1 MHRGKALARIKIS
14 GNLHDQRETGNSRLL
29 ESFTEKKQISF
40 SSYKK
45 CLIIMNMKKE
55 VIEKSYQLAREQ
67 YAALGI
73 DTDKVLTEMD
83 NINISLHCWQTDDV
97 GGFEKPGSVLG
108 GGGIQTTGNFPGKAK
123 TIGQMRSDLDKVM
136 SLLPGKQRLNLH
148 AIYGEFEGKLVDR
161 DQIEPKHFQGWID
174 WAKKRGIGLDFN
186 CTCFSHPLA
195 DEGFTLSSKNEK
207 IRKFWVEHTK
217 RCRAIGAEMGK
228 QLGTPSVHNI
238 WIPDGM
244 KDTPVDR
251 NTLRKQL
258 KKSLDEI
265 FAVKYPK
272 KYLKDSVESK
282 LFGIGSE
289 AMVVG
294 SHDFYLGYA
303 IKNNTLITL
312 DNGHFHP
319 TEQVGD
325 KISSIL
331 HFVDEILLH
340 LTRGVRWDSDHVL
353 TFNEELLLIT
363 QEIVRAKA
371 LKRVNVGLDFFDAS
385 LNRIGAYVIGTRSAQ
400 MAFMYALLE
409 PFKTLVK
416 YEEEGKNFERLA
428 LLELLKTKPFGAVYD
443 YYCMKN
449 KVPVGQDYID
459 EILKYEKEV
468 LLKR

>member
-1 MHRGKALARIKIS
+1 
-14 GNLHDQRETGNSRLL
+14 
-29 ESFTEKKQISF
+29 
-40 SSYKK
+40 
-45 CLIIMNMKKE
+45 MKKE
-55 VIEKSYQLAREQ
+55 VIEKAYKLAKAQ
-67 YAALGI
+67 YAALGV
-73 DTDKVLTEMD
+73 DTDQVIAEMD
-83 NINISLHCWQTDDV
+83 KINISLHCWQADDV
-97 GGFEKPGSVLG
+97 GGFEKAGSVLG
-108 GGGIQTTGNFPGKAK
+108 GGGIQATGNFPGKAK
-123 TIGQMRSDLDKVM
+123 TIEQMRADLDKVL

-148 AIYGEFEGKLVDR
+148 AIYGEFGGKSVDR
-161 DQIEPKHFQGWID
+161 DQIEAKHFDGWIK

-195 DEGFTLSSKNEK
+195 DDGFTLSSKNEK
-207 IRKFWVEHTK
+207 IRKFWVEHVK

-228 QLGTPSVHNI
+228 QLGTPSIHNL
-238 WIPDGM
+238 WIPDGS

-251 NTLRKQL
+251 NTLRKTL

-265 FAVKYPK
+265 FSVKYPK

-289 AMVVG
+289 SMVVG
-294 SHDFYLGYA
+294 SHDFYVGYA
-303 IKNNTLITL
+303 IKNNTMITL

-331 HFVDEILLH
+331 NFVDEILLH
-340 LTRGVRWDSDHVL
+340 LTRGIRWDSDHVL
-353 TFNEELLLIT
+353 TLSDELQLIT
-363 QEIVRAKA
+363 QEIVRCKA
-371 LKRVNVGLDFFDAS
+371 LDRVNVGLDFFDAS

-400 MAFMYALLE
+400 IAFMYALLE
-409 PFKTLVK
+409 PFRTLAK
-416 YEEEGKNFERLA
+416 FEDQGRNFERLA

-443 YYCMKN
+443 YYCLLN

-459 EILKYEKEV
+459 DIMKYEKEV

>member
-1 MHRGKALARIKIS
+1 
-14 GNLHDQRETGNSRLL
+14 
-29 ESFTEKKQISF
+29 
-40 SSYKK
+40 
-45 CLIIMNMKKE
+45 MKKE
-55 VIEKSYQLAREQ
+55 VIKESYKLAKEQ
-67 YAALGI
+67 YASLGV
-73 DTDKVLTEMD
+73 DTEKVLAEMS
-83 NINISLHCWQTDDV
+83 NVNISLHCWQTDDV
-97 GGFEKPGSVLG
+97 GGFEKSGAELG
-108 GGGIQTTGNFPGKAK
+108 GGGIQVTGNFPGKAK
-123 TIGQMRSDLDKVM
+123 TIVQMRADLDKVM

-148 AIYGEFEGKLVDR
+148 AIYGEFESKLVDR
-161 DQIEPKHFQGWID
+161 DQIEAKHFQGWID

-195 DEGFTLSSKNEK
+195 DDGFTLSSKNEK

-217 RCRAIGAEMGK
+217 RCRAISAEMGK
-228 QLGTPSVHNI
+228 QLGSPTVHNI
-238 WIPDGM
+238 WIPDGS

-251 NTLRKQL
+251 NSLRKQL

-272 KYLKDSVESK
+272 KYLKDSIESK

-289 AMVVG
+289 SMVVG

-303 IKNNTLITL
+303 LKNNTMITL

-363 QEIVRAKA
+363 QEIVRCKA
-371 LKRVNVGLDFFDAS
+371 LNRVNVGLDFFDAS

-416 YEEEGKNFERLA
+416 FEEKGKNFERLA
-428 LLELLKTKPFGAVYD
+428 LLELLKSKPFGAVWD
-443 YYCMKN
+443 YYCLKS
-449 KVPVGQDYID
+449 KVPVGEDYIE

>member
-1 MHRGKALARIKIS
+1 
-14 GNLHDQRETGNSRLL
+14 
-29 ESFTEKKQISF
+29 
-40 SSYKK
+40 
-45 CLIIMNMKKE
+45 MKKE
-55 VIEKSYQLAREQ
+55 AIEQSYKLAKEQ
-67 YAALGI
+67 YAALGV
-73 DTDKVLTEMD
+73 DTDKVIAEMA
-83 NINISLHCWQTDDV
+83 NVNISLHCWQTDDV
-97 GGFEKPGSVLG
+97 GGFEKPGAELG
-108 GGGIQTTGNFPGKAK
+108 GGGIQVTGNFPGKAK
-123 TIGQMRSDLDKVM
+123 TIEQMRADLDKIM

-148 AIYGEFEGKLVDR
+148 AIYGEFDGKLVDR

-186 CTCFSHPLA
+186 CTCFSHPYA
-195 DEGFTLSSKNEK
+195 DDGFTLSSRDEK

-228 QLGTPSVHNI
+228 QLGTPTVHNI
-238 WIPDGM
+238 WIPDGS

-272 KYLKDSVESK
+272 THLKDSVESK

-289 AMVVG
+289 SMVVG
-294 SHDFYLGYA
+294 SQDFYLGYA
-303 IKNNTLITL
+303 LQNNTMITL

-319 TEQVGD
+319 TEMVGD

-331 HFVDEILLH
+331 LFIDEVLLH

-353 TFNEELLLIT
+353 TFNEELLLIV
-363 QEIVRAKA
+363 QEIVRCNA
-371 LKRVNVGLDFFDAS
+371 LGRVSVGLDFFDAS
-385 LNRIGAYVIGTRSAQ
+385 LNRIGAYIIGTRSAQ
-400 MAFMYALLE
+400 MAFMYAFLE
-409 PFKTLVK
+409 PYKTLVK

-428 LLELLKTKPFGAVYD
+428 LLELLKSKPFGAVWD
-443 YYCMKN
+443 YYCLVN
-449 KVPVGQDYID
+449 NVPVGEDYVS